1 MMSFGEL
8 VRLHRI
14 GKGCVMFRVIIGQ
27 AQGIETECTAADVIR
42 QCRDGL
48 AGDVAKAGLLFA
60 ASEFD
65 LELLTQM
72 VGDAFPGLPVVG
84 CTTAGI
90 FSTAMGVSRDSI
102 SLMLFVSDAVEF
114 AVGLGENTRQNASQT
129 ARDAAAM
136 ALSTHPGERPAM
148 AFMFPDVRLA
158 PGEVV
163 TTLSESLGCPVFGG
177 FAGGEGEERGDARQF
192 FGNAVC
198 QGAVV
203 VLALFGPAKA
213 VFRISNSWHPVGNR
227 VRVDAVS
234 GRKVLR
240 IDGKTALDFY
250 RETLGPHVAPA
261 TEMPLAV
268 FEGGDNFTI
277 RGPLYYDEADGSIV
291 VSDSVQEGAQVR
303 ITEATRENIL
313 EDVESSLHDLVATL
327 PPDFVPDAALVFS
340 CYARSNILGLRAR
353 EEFELLRRILPSGL
367 PILGF
372 HAYGE
377 IGPVTLGESAKYH
390 NCTLITVLFG
400 DGKGEGAAIA
410 PEPVP
415 SPQPQCFSD
424 TMAARDREIRFLKK
438 QLARAGALVARL
450 EHLRDTASG
459 LQRRMNTELL
469 EANLTIQEKNRL
481 LREALAL
488 AEEVQLR
495 LLPRDNPTVPGFD
508 IVGRSIYCDETGGDY
523 YDYLAVPGTDP
534 GSLAVVVGDVTGHGI
549 ASALLMT
556 TARALLRM
564 RVSMGGDPAGQVA
577 DLNHLL
583 TQDTAETGRFVTLFY
598 LFLEPSPEGMG
609 AGRMRWVRAG
619 HDPAL
624 LYDPACGTFLELSE
638 GGGVPLGIIGDVVY
652 KEFVFEG
659 MAGGQVVALGTDGI
673 WEARNREGLMFGKR
687 RLRRI
692 IKENCDLPAKEIVDL
707 VLEELEAFRR
717 GGPAE
722 DDVTL
727 VVVKVL

>member
-1 MMSFGEL
+1 
-8 VRLHRI
+8 
-14 GKGCVMFRVIIGQ
+14 MFRVVIGQ
-27 AQGIETECTAADVIR
+27 AQGIETECTAAEAIR
-42 QCRDGL
+42 QWRDGL

-60 ASEFD
+60 ASEFH
-65 LELLTQM
+65 LKRLTKM
-72 VGDAFPGLPVVG
+72 VGDAFPGIPVVG
-84 CTTAGI
+84 CTTAGT
-90 FSTAMGVSRDSI
+90 FSTAMGLSRDSI
-102 SLMLFVSDAVEF
+102 SLVLFVSDCVAF
-114 AVGLGENTRQNASQT
+114 AVGLGHGAGHDASQA
-129 ARDAAAM
+129 AREAAAM
-136 ALSTHPGERPAM
+136 VLSARPGERPAM
-148 AFMFPDVRLA
+148 AFVFPDVRLA
-158 PGEVV
+158 PGELID
-163 TTLSESLGCPVFGG
+163 TLSQSLGCPIFGG
-177 FAGGEGEERGDARQF
+177 FAGGEGEQREDARQF
-192 FGNAVC
+192 FGETVSH
-198 QGAVV
+198 GAVV
-203 VLALFGPAKA
+203 VLGLFGPAKA
-213 VFRISNSWHPVGNR
+213 AFRISNSWHPVGNR

-250 RETLGPHVAPA
+250 RETLGPHGTPA

-268 FEGGDNFTI
+268 FEDNDNYTI
-277 RGPLYYDEADGSIV
+277 RGPLRYDEADGSIV
-291 VSDSVQEGAQVR
+291 ISDTVREGAQVR

-313 EDVESSLHDLVATL
+313 EDVERSLHEMVAAL
-327 PPDFVPDAALVFS
+327 PPDFVPDVALAFS
-340 CYARSNILGLRAR
+340 CNARSSILGLRAR
-353 EEFELLRRILPSGL
+353 EEFELLRRILPPGL

-377 IGPVTLGESAKYH
+377 ICPVGPGEFANYH
-390 NCTLITVLFG
+390 NCTLVTVLFG
-400 DGKGEGAAIA
+400 DGKGEGVALATEPRPA
-410 PEPVP
+410 PV
-415 SPQPQCFSD
+415 SQCPSD
-424 TMAARDREIRFLKK
+424 TMAARDREILFLKK
-438 QLARAGALVARL
+438 RLARAETLVARL
-450 EHLRDTASG
+450 EHLRDIALG

-469 EANLTIQEKNRL
+469 EANLMIKEKNRL

-495 LLPRDNPTVPGFD
+495 LLPGDNPIVPGFD
-508 IVGRSIYCDETGGDY
+508 IAGRSIYCDETGGDY
-523 YDYLAVPGTDP
+523 YDYLAVPGADP
-534 GSLAVVVGDVTGHGI
+534 GSVAVVVGDVTGHGI

-564 RVSMGGDPAGQVA
+564 RASMGGGPAGQVA

-598 LFLEPSPEGMG
+598 LFLEPVPEGQG
-609 AGRMRWVRAG
+609 VGRMRWVRAG

-624 LYDPACGTFLELSE
+624 LYDPARETFREFSE
-638 GGGVPLGIIGDVVY
+638 GGVPLGIIGDVAY

-673 WEARNREGLMFGKR
+673 WEARNLEGVMFGKR

-692 IKENCDLPAKEIVDL
+692 IRENYDLPAKEIVDV

-717 GGPAE
+717 GVPAE

>member
-1 MMSFGEL
+1 
-8 VRLHRI
+8 
-14 GKGCVMFRVIIGQ
+14 MFRVVIGQ
-27 AQGIETECTAADVIR
+27 AQGIETECTAADAIR
-42 QCRDGL
+42 HCRDQL
-48 AGDVAKAGLLFA
+48 AGDMAKAGLLFA

-65 LELLTQM
+65 LNRLTQM
-72 VGDAFPGLPVVG
+72 AGEAFAGIPIVG
-84 CTTAGI
+84 CTTAGS
-90 FSTAMGVSRDSI
+90 FSTAMGLSRDSI
-102 SLMLFVSDAVEF
+102 CLMLFVSDTVSF
-114 AVGLGENTRQNASQT
+114 AVGIGENPLHDASEA
-129 ARDAAAM
+129 AREAAAM
-136 ALSTHPGERPAM
+136 VLAARPGERPAM
-148 AFMFPDVRLA
+148 AFVFPDVGLA
-158 PGEVV
+158 PGRLID
-163 TTLSESLGCPVFGG
+163 TLSQSLGCQVFGG
-177 FAGGEGEERGDARQF
+177 FAGGEGEQRGDARQF
-192 FGNAVC
+192 FRDTVHD
-198 QGAVV
+198 GAVV
-203 VLALFGPAKA
+203 ALALFGPAKA
-213 VFRISNSWHPVGNR
+213 VFQVSNSWRPVGSR

-240 IDGKTALDFY
+240 IDGKTALDYY
-250 RETLGPHVAPA
+250 RDTLGPHGAPA

-268 FEGGDNFTI
+268 FEDNEHYTI
-277 RGPLYYDEADGSIV
+277 RGPLRYDEADGSIV
-291 VSDSVQEGAQVR
+291 ISDTVREGVQVR

-313 EDVESSLHDLVATL
+313 EDVERSLRELVTSL
-327 PPDFVPDAALVFS
+327 PPDFVPDAALAFS
-340 CYARSNILGLRAR
+340 CNARSTILGLRAG

-372 HAYGE
+372 HASGE
-377 IGPVTLGESAKYH
+377 ICPVGPSEFANYH
-390 NCTLITVLFG
+390 NCTLVTVLFG
-400 DGKGEGAAIA
+400 DGAGQGVASA
-410 PEPVP
+410 PQPFT
-415 SPQPQCFSD
+415 SPAPQCFSD
-424 TMAARDREIRFLKK
+424 PMAARDREILFLRKR
-438 QLARAGALVARL
+438 LARSERLVARL
-450 EHLRDTASG
+450 EQLRDIASG
-459 LQRRMNTELL
+459 MQRRMNAELL
-469 EANLTIQEKNRL
+469 EANLTIKEKNRL

-508 IVGRSIYCDETGGDY
+508 IAGKSIYCDETGGDY
-523 YDYLAVPGTDP
+523 YDYLAVPGADP

-564 RVSMGGDPAGQVA
+564 RASMGGDPAGQVA
-577 DLNHLL
+577 DLNQLL

-598 LFLEPSPEGMG
+598 LFLEPAPEGMG
-609 AGRMRWVRAG
+609 TGRMRWVRAG

-624 LYDPACGTFLELSE
+624 LYDPANNSFLEFSA
-638 GGGVPLGIIGDVVY
+638 GGVPLGIIGDVTY

-692 IKENCDLPAKEIVDL
+692 MRENCDLPAKEIVDL

-717 GGPAE
+717 GGPVE

>member
-1 MMSFGEL
+1 
-8 VRLHRI
+8 
-14 GKGCVMFRVIIGQ
+14 MFRVVIGQ

-48 AGDVAKAGLLFA
+48 GADAAKAGLLFA

-65 LELLTQM
+65 LELLTKM
-72 VGDAFPGLPVVG
+72 AGDAFPGIPVVG
-84 CTTAGI
+84 CTTAGT
-90 FSTAMGVSRDSI
+90 FSTAMGISRDSI
-102 SLMLFVSDAVEF
+102 SLMLFVSDSVEF
-114 AVGLGENTRQNASQT
+114 AVGLGEYAQQDTPRV

-136 ALSTHPGERPAM
+136 ALSVHPGKRPAM
-148 AFMFPDVRLA
+148 AFVFPDVMLA
-158 PGEVV
+158 PGELID
-163 TTLSESLGCPVFGG
+163 TLSQSLGCPIFGG
-177 FAGGEGEERGDARQF
+177 FAGGEGEQRGDARQF
-192 FGNAVC
+192 FGNKVC
-198 QGAVV
+198 HGAVV

-213 VFRISNSWHPVGNR
+213 VFRISNSWHPVGHR
-227 VRVDAVS
+227 VRVDAVR
-234 GRKVLR
+234 GRRVLR
-240 IDGKTALDFY
+240 INGKTALDFY
-250 RETLGPHVAPA
+250 RDTLGPHGAPA

-268 FEGGDNFTI
+268 FEDNEHYTI
-277 RGPLYYDEADGSIV
+277 RGPLHYDEADGSIV
-291 VSDSVQEGAQVR
+291 VSDNVREGTQVR

-313 EDVESSLHDLVATL
+313 EDVERTLRELVTSLPLG
-327 PPDFVPDAALVFS
+327 FVPDAALAFS
-340 CYARSNILGLRAR
+340 CNARSTILGLRAR
-353 EEFELLRRILPSGL
+353 EEFDLLCHTLPPGL

-377 IGPVTLGESAKYH
+377 ICPVSPGEFANYH
-390 NCTLITVLFG
+390 NCTLVTVLFG
-400 DGKGEGAAIA
+400 DGKGEGVAAA
-410 PEPVP
+410 TEHEF
-415 SPQPQCFSD
+415 SSSPQCFP
-424 TMAARDREIRFLKK
+424 TTVAGRDHEIRFLKK
-438 QLARAGALVARL
+438 QLARAEAFVARL
-450 EHLRDTASG
+450 EHLRDIASG

-508 IVGRSIYCDETGGDY
+508 IAGRSIYCDETGGDY
-523 YDYLAVPGTDP
+523 YDYLVVPGADP

-564 RVSMGGDPAGQVA
+564 RASMGGDPARQIV

-598 LFLEPSPEGMG
+598 LFLEPSPEGG
-609 AGRMRWVRAG
+609 GPGRMRWVRAG

-624 LYDPACGTFLELSE
+624 LYDPAQGAFREFSE
-638 GGGVPLGIIGDVVY
+638 GGVPLGIIGDVAY

-659 MAGGQVVALGTDGI
+659 MAGGQVVAIGTDGI
-673 WEARNREGLMFGKR
+673 WEARNREGVMFGKR

-692 IKENCDLPAKEIVDL
+692 IRENHDLSAREIVDM

-717 GGPAE
+717 GVPAE